1 MVEIIS
7 NRTLSEEELNNI
19 KDILQNSECPN
30 ESLSN
35 SIDGYKEM
43 ITATE
48 TIIIGNEEGRF
59 LYKV

>member
-1 MVEIIS
+1 MVEVIS
-7 NRTLSEEELNNI
+7 NRKLSEEELNNI
-19 KDILQNSECPN
+19 KDIMANSQCPN

-43 ITATE
+43 ITTTE
-48 TIIIGNEEGRF
+48 TIVIGDEEGRF

>member
-19 KDILQNSECPN
+19 KDIMQNSECPN
-30 ESLSN
+30 ESLSS
-35 SIDGYKEM
+35 SIDDYKKM
-43 ITATE
+43 VTTTE
-48 TIIIGNEEGRF
+48 TIIIGDEEGRF

>member
-1 MVEIIS
+1 MVEVIS

-43 ITATE
+43 ITTTE

>member
-43 ITATE
+43 ITTTE